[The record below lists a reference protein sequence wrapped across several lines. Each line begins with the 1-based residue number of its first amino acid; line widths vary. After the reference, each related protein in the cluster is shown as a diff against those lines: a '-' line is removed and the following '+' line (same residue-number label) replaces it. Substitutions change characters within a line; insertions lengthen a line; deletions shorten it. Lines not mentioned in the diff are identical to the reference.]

1 MGWMPFLKRTN
12 HFKRMK
18 RFLLS
23 FVVLILLIGNTP
35 AQNTTELGIDLIIP
49 IVMASGH
56 QAKTTGFEVFYKEN
70 QPRMDTRFKFFVQSN
85 FDEFEAFRRS
95 IVDSMTLYNYYV
107 PGISI
112 GTNLGVAK
120 IIRVKGH
127 NLYYGT
133 DFHFSVQQGDVI
145 VSDQLLDGRDP
156 RPLKSIR
163 EYAAIDYA
171 VGVIPFLGT
180 KIKLSEHIHFTL
192 EFGPLLQYRF
202 GKRSFLNSQGQND
215 QYALKQIEL
224 FAGRWLNDIAVSYRF

>member
-1 MGWMPFLKRTN
+1 MPFLKRIN
-12 HFKRMK
+12 FLVNMK
-18 RFLLS
+18 RFLVPLV
-23 FVVLILLIGNTP
+23 FLILLIGNSQ

-56 QAKTTGFEVFYKEN
+56 QAKTTGLEVFYKEN
-70 QPRMDTRFKFFVQSN
+70 QPGMDTRFKFFVQSN
-85 FDEFEAFRRS
+85 FDEFEPFRRS
-95 IVDSMTLYNYYV
+95 VVDSMTLYNYYI
-107 PGISI
+107 PGVSI
-112 GTNLGVAK
+112 GTNIGVAK
-120 IIRVKGH
+120 IIRVKGQ
-127 NLYYGT
+127 NLYYGA
-133 DFHFSVQQGDVI
+133 DFHFSVQQGDVV
-145 VSDQLLDGRDP
+145 VSDQFLDGRDT

-180 KIKLSEHIHFTL
+180 KIKLSERIHFTL

-215 QYALKQIEL
+215 QYPIRQIEL

>member
-1 MGWMPFLKRTN
+1 MPFLKRIN
-12 HFKRMK
+12 FLVSMK
-18 RFLLS
+18 RFLGS
-23 FVVLILLIGNTP
+23 LICLVLLIGNNQ

-56 QAKTTGFEVFYKEN
+56 QAKATGLEFFYKEN
-70 QPRMDTRFKFFVQSN
+70 QPGTDTRFKFFILSN
-85 FDEFEAFRRS
+85 FDEFEPFRRS
-95 IVDSMTLYNYYV
+95 VVDSMTLYNYYV
-107 PGISI
+107 PGLSI
-112 GTNLGVAK
+112 GTNLGIAK

-127 NLYYGT
+127 NLYYGV
-133 DFHFSVQQGDVI
+133 DFHFSVQQGDVV

-156 RPLKSIR
+156 RPLKTIR
-163 EYAAIDYA
+163 EYPALDYA
-171 VGVIPFLGT
+171 VGAIPFLGT
-180 KIKLSEHIHFTL
+180 KLKLSEHIHFTL